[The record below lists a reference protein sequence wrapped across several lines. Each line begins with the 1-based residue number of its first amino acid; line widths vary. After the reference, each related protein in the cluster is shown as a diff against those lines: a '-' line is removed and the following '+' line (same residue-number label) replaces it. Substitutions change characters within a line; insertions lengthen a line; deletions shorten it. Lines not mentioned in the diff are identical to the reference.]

1 MLTEQVIGDGTLKAA
16 GEGFTF
22 DLRMP
27 WYRALPLS
35 SLEGLE
41 VRIDGEPVPSAE
53 LRLSLAGTTYALSDL
68 PPLYDDWW
76 YVADPAQ
83 VRAPKP
89 GGLPAGEHALDV
101 TIALRIPYIVE
112 SGHPLVMRERC
123 VKKQRVKKQ
132 TVSKQPTN
140 GAD

>member
-1 MLTEQVIGDGTLKAA
+1 MLTDQVISDGSLRADQD
-16 GEGFTF
+16 GFSF

-41 VRIDGEPVPSAE
+41 VRIDGEEVPTGE
-53 LRLSLAGTTYALSDL
+53 LRLSLAGKTYALSDL
-68 PPLYDDWW
+68 PPLYDEWW
-76 YVADPAQ
+76 YVADPAE
-83 VRAPKP
+83 VRAPKR
-89 GGLPAGEHALDV
+89 GGLPAGEHELDV

-123 VKKQRVKKQ
+123 VKTQ
-132 TVSKQPTN
+132 TTN
-140 GAD
+140 GGS

>member
-1 MLTEQVIGDGTLKAA
+1 MLTEQVIGDGSLTA
-16 GEGFTF
+16 GEDGFSF

-41 VRIDGEPVPSAE
+41 VRIDGEQVPSE
-53 LRLSLAGTTYALSDL
+53 DLRLSLGGETYGLADL

-76 YVADPAQ
+76 YVADPAT
-83 VRAPKP
+83 VWSPMP
-89 GGLPAGEHALDV
+89 GGLEAGEHELDV

-123 VKKQRVKKQ
+123 VKTQ
-132 TVSKQPTN
+132 TTN
-140 GAD
+140 GGS

>member
-1 MLTEQVIGDGTLKAA
+1 MLTEQVIGDGSLT
-16 GEGFTF
+16 GRDDGFSF

-35 SLEGLE
+35 SVEGVD
-41 VRIDGEPVPSAE
+41 VRIDGQAVPSEE
-53 LRLSLAGTTYALSDL
+53 LRLSLNGETYALSDL

-76 YVADPAQ
+76 YVADPAT
-83 VRAPKP
+83 VWAPKS
-89 GGLPAGEHALDV
+89 GGLAPGQHELDV

-123 VKKQRVKKQ
+123 VKTQ
-132 TVSKQPTN
+132 TTN
-140 GAD
+140 GGS

>member
-1 MLTEQVIGDGTLKAA
+1 MLTEQVIADASLRSEGDAFA
-16 GEGFTF
+16 F

-35 SLEGLE
+35 SLEGLD
-41 VRIDGEPVPSAE
+41 VTIDGDAVPSDE
-53 LRLSLAGTTYALSDL
+53 LRLSLEGRTYALSDL
-68 PPLYDDWW
+68 RPLHDEWW
-76 YVADPAQ
+76 YVADPAE

-89 GGLPAGEHALDV
+89 GGLDDGEHELDV

-123 VKKQRVKKQ
+123 VK
-132 TVSKQPTN
+132 TLST
-140 GAD
+140 GGS

>member
-1 MLTEQVIGDGTLKAA
+1 MLTEQVIADGSLRSEPDA
-16 GEGFTF
+16 FTF

-41 VRIDGEPVPSAE
+41 VTIDGEIVPSDE
-53 LRLSLAGTTYALSDL
+53 LRLSYGGTTYALSDL

-76 YVADPAQ
+76 YVADPAE
-83 VRAPKP
+83 VRAPKS
-89 GGLPAGEHALDV
+89 GGLAAGGHELDV
-101 TIALRIPYIVE
+101 TVALRIPYIVE

-123 VKKQRVKKQ
+123 VK
-132 TVSKQPTN
+132 TLTTAGS
-140 GAD
+140 

>member
-1 MLTEQVIGDGTLKAA
+1 VLTDQVIEDGSLRSQGD
-16 GEGFTF
+16 GFTF
-22 DLRMP
+22 HLRMP

-41 VRIDGEPVPSAE
+41 VTLDDETVASEE
-53 LRLSLAGTTYALSDL
+53 LRLTLEGKTYALSDL

-76 YVADPAQ
+76 YVADPAE
-83 VRAPKP
+83 VRAPKQ
-89 GGLPAGEHALDV
+89 GGLPKGEHRLDV

-123 VKKQRVKKQ
+123 VK
-132 TVSKQPTN
+132 TLTIGGS
-140 GAD
+140 

>member
-1 MLTEQVIGDGTLKAA
+1 MLTDQVIRDGSLTAS
-16 GEGFTF
+16 EDGFAF

-35 SLEGLE
+35 SVEGLE
-41 VRIDGEPVPSAE
+41 VRIDGELVPSEE
-53 LRLSLAGTTYALSDL
+53 LRLALGGKVYGLSDL

-76 YVADPAQ
+76 YVADPAE

-89 GGLPAGEHALDV
+89 GGLASGEHELDV

-112 SGHPLVMRERC
+112 SGNPLVMRERC
-123 VKKQRVKKQ
+123 VKRQ
-132 TVSKQPTN
+132 TTGDPR
-140 GAD
+140 

>member
-1 MLTEQVIGDGTLKAA
+1 VLTDQVIGDGSLCAA

-41 VRIDGEPVPSAE
+41 VRIDGEPVRSEE
-53 LRLSLAGTTYALSDL
+53 LRLSLDRKTYSLADL
-68 PPLYDDWW
+68 PPLHDEWW
-76 YVADPAQ
+76 YVADPAE

-89 GGLPAGEHALDV
+89 GGLAPGGHELDV

-123 VKKQRVKKQ
+123 VKRQ
-132 TVSKQPTN
+132 TTN
-140 GAD
+140 GAS